1 MQTICDGCAEK
12 VTPMPLL
19 TPQMRRE
26 IVWQES
32 LPSRQRGY
40 SYELLKPPA
49 KAAGAERRSYHGER
63 SIILLGAS
71 ESGKT
76 FVAYRLARLAFL
88 FGKDVIAMTADEA
101 RSKWLAEGGG
111 ERWLNRIK
119 KVPLL
124 LLDDL
129 GMENASDGWRAAVYE
144 VINKREE
151 EGLPCIVTANKTREF
166 FASNYSTGLANRLW
180 RMEVVRL

>member
-1 MQTICDGCAEK
+1 MQTICESCAEK
-12 VTPMPLL
+12 VTPMPLI
-19 TPQMRRE
+19 TPGMRRE
-26 IVWQES
+26 LAWQES
-32 LPSRQRGY
+32 LPSRQRTY
-40 SYELLKPPA
+40 SYDLLKPPA

-76 FVAYRLARLAFL
+76 FVAYRLARFAFL
-88 FGKDVIAMTADEA
+88 AGKDVIAMTADEA